1 MNPKKVN
8 WLFLTTLLVEAAVM
22 AFMYLCSDISL
33 GIIESLLLS
42 QLIVL
47 VPAVLFL
54 FGTRTDPGRL
64 IAHNR
69 PKFTTALLVVVFTFL
84 CMPAIIAV
92 NAFSMLF
99 VDNEVAGLQS
109 YMLSVPWWQILLM
122 VGIIGPVSE
131 EFVFR
136 GVIYHGYKTSQRFVG
151 SMLLS
156 ALLFGLTHLNFNQ
169 MSYAVLV
176 GIVSVL
182 LLEGSGSIFYSMLF
196 HICINTTNVVQ
207 MLVQKAQG
215 TIMSQEESMAYIERT
230 MQMPYKQA
238 LAVSVSVYAVIAAG
252 ATALAGCLLYLIVK
266 KRKQSAAYAATAA
279 WKYGREKDKTD
290 FCSAGHFCCALP
302 AIYDS
307 RCILGLKVKLI

>member
-22 AFMYLCSDISL
+22 AFMYLCSVISL

-69 PKFTTALLVVVFTFL
+69 PKFTTTLLVVVFTFL

-266 KRKQSAAYAATAA
+266 KENRVQHMQQLLHGNT
-279 WKYGREKDKTD
+279 GEKRT
-290 FCSAGHFCCALP
+290 
-302 AIYDS
+302 
-307 RCILGLKVKLI
+307 KLISVPLVISVVLCLLYMTADVFWG

>member
-54 FGTRTDPGRL
+54 FGTKTDPGRL

-136 GVIYHGYKTSQRFVG
+136 GVIYHGYKSSQRFVG

-266 KRKQSAAYAATAA
+266 KENRVQHMQQLLHGNT
-279 WKYGREKDKTD
+279 GEKRT
-290 FCSAGHFCCALP
+290 
-302 AIYDS
+302 
-307 RCILGLKVKLI
+307 KLISVPLVISVVLCLLYMTADVFWG

>member
-69 PKFTTALLVVVFTFL
+69 PKFTTTLLVVVFTFL

-252 ATALAGCLLYLIVK
+252 AAALAGCLLYLIVK
-266 KRKQSAAYAATAA
+266 KENRVQHMQQLLHGNT
-279 WKYGREKDKTD
+279 GEKR
-290 FCSAGHFCCALP
+290 A
-302 AIYDS
+302 
-307 RCILGLKVKLI
+307 KLISVPLVISVALCLLYMTADVFWG

>member
-22 AFMYLCSDISL
+22 AFMYLCSDISP

-69 PKFTTALLVVVFTFL
+69 PKFTTTLLVVVFTFL

-252 ATALAGCLLYLIVK
+252 AAALAGCLLYLIVK
-266 KRKQSAAYAATAA
+266 KENRVQHMQQLLHGNT
-279 WKYGREKDKTD
+279 GEKR
-290 FCSAGHFCCALP
+290 A
-302 AIYDS
+302 
-307 RCILGLKVKLI
+307 KLISVPLVISVALCLLYMTADVFWG

>member
-54 FGTRTDPGRL
+54 FGTKTDPGRL

-84 CMPAIIAV
+84 CMPAIIAG

-99 VDNEVAGLQS
+99 VDNEGAGLQS

-266 KRKQSAAYAATAA
+266 KENRVQHMQQLLHGNT
-279 WKYGREKDKTD
+279 GEKRT
-290 FCSAGHFCCALP
+290 
-302 AIYDS
+302 
-307 RCILGLKVKLI
+307 KLISVPLVNSVVLCLLYKTADVFWG

>member
-54 FGTRTDPGRL
+54 LGTRTDPGRL
-64 IAHNR
+64 LAHNR
-69 PKFTTALLVVVFTFL
+69 PKFTTTLLVVVFTFL

-252 ATALAGCLLYLIVK
+252 AAALAGCLLYLIVK
-266 KRKQSAAYAATAA
+266 KENRVQHMQQLLHGNT
-279 WKYGREKDKTD
+279 GEKRT
-290 FCSAGHFCCALP
+290 
-302 AIYDS
+302 
-307 RCILGLKVKLI
+307 KLISVPLVISVVLCLLYMTADVFWG

>member
-69 PKFTTALLVVVFTFL
+69 PKFTTTLLVVVFTFL

-196 HICINTTNVVQ
+196 HICINTSNVVQ

-252 ATALAGCLLYLIVK
+252 AAALAGCLLYLIVK
-266 KRKQSAAYAATAA
+266 KENRVQHMQQLLHGNT
-279 WKYGREKDKTD
+279 GEKRT
-290 FCSAGHFCCALP
+290 
-302 AIYDS
+302 
-307 RCILGLKVKLI
+307 KLISVPLVISVVLCLLYMTADVFWG

>member
-47 VPAVLFL
+47 VPTALFL

-69 PKFTTALLVVVFTFL
+69 PKFTTTLLVVVFTFL

-215 TIMSQEESMAYIERT
+215 TIMSQEESMAYIEQT
-230 MQMPYKQA
+230 MHMPYKQA

-252 ATALAGCLLYLIVK
+252 AAALAGCLLYLIVK
-266 KRKQSAAYAATAA
+266 KENRVQHMQQLLHGNTE
-279 WKYGREKDKTD
+279 EKRT
-290 FCSAGHFCCALP
+290 
-302 AIYDS
+302 
-307 RCILGLKVKLI
+307 KLISVPLVISVVLCLLYMTADVFWG

>member
-47 VPAVLFL
+47 VPTVLFL
-54 FGTRTDPGRL
+54 LGTRTDPGRL

-69 PKFTTALLVVVFTFL
+69 PKFTTTLLVVVFTFL

-215 TIMSQEESMAYIERT
+215 TIMSQEESMAYIEQT
-230 MQMPYKQA
+230 MHMPYKQA

-252 ATALAGCLLYLIVK
+252 AAALAGCLLYLIVK
-266 KRKQSAAYAATAA
+266 KENRVQYMQQLLHGNT
-279 WKYGREKDKTD
+279 GEKRT
-290 FCSAGHFCCALP
+290 
-302 AIYDS
+302 
-307 RCILGLKVKLI
+307 KLISVPLVISVVLCLLYMTADVFWG

>member
-22 AFMYLCSDISL
+22 AFMYLCSDISP

-69 PKFTTALLVVVFTFL
+69 PKFTTTLLVVVFTFL

-252 ATALAGCLLYLIVK
+252 AAALAGCLLYLIVK
-266 KRKQSAAYAATAA
+266 KENRVQHMQQLLHGNT
-279 WKYGREKDKTD
+279 GEKRT
-290 FCSAGHFCCALP
+290 
-302 AIYDS
+302 
-307 RCILGLKVKLI
+307 KLISVPLVISVALCLLYMTADVFWG